1 MRMPGFSAEM
11 SLYTTGI
18 QYGSTRVLVQAGGLT
33 PQLFCRPTDCTCL
46 YEQCRK
52 AGGTVVPG
60 PQPPCH
66 YTCEVKPGCT
76 CGPGETCCN
85 PETGFCCP
93 PGETCCNPET
103 GFCCPSGQTCC
114 SNPHKDSCCP
124 PGQLCCDPA
133 TNSCAD
139 ITTDPANCGSCGE
152 ACGPCQ
158 TCLNGQCT
166 QLIVSYEPP
175 QPPSGPGFD
184 GTLTVQGQNFPPEI
198 TLNICNCGETY
209 QFMNMPTLEGSFTK
223 QVPCGCGPGG
233 SGLTCNGPKVI
244 NQAVVMVTVQD
255 ASGNTLA
262 CGSAPN
268 PC

>member
-1 MRMPGFSAEM
+1 MRMPGFSAET
-11 SLYTTGI
+11 SLYRTGI

-33 PQLFCRPTDCTCL
+33 PQLFCRPTDCPCL

-85 PETGFCCP
+85 PFKNFCCP

-103 GFCCPSGQTCC
+103 GFCCPSGHTCC

-139 ITTDPANCGSCGE
+139 ITTDPANCGSCGK
-152 ACGPCQ
+152 ACGPGE
-158 TCLNGQCT
+158 TCVNGQCV
-166 QLIVSYEPP
+166 QLIVTY
-175 QPPSGPGFD
+175 QPSGM
-184 GTLTVQGQNFPPEI
+184 LTIEGLHFPSGVDV
-198 TLNICNCGETY
+198 TMTICNCALDPYRTTVQTSSG
-209 QFMNMPTLEGSFTK
+209 GSFTTT
-223 QVPCGCGPGG
+223 VPCDCGPGG
-233 SGLTCNGPKVI
+233 TGLACGGPLPI
-244 NQAVVMVTVQD
+244 TQAIVLVTAQD
-255 ASGNTLA
+255 ALGNTLA
-262 CGSAPN
+262 SGSAAN